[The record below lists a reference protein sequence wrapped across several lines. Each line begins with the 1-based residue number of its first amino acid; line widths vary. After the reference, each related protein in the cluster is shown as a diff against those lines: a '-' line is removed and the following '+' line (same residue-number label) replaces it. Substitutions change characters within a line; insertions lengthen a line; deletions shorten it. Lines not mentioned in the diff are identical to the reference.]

1 MSTFWTS
8 RIEPTIDEILNLVDM
23 SDGKIREDINE
34 KTQTDH
40 RCFTDGENYVWLSI
54 HDGKV
59 YTIARYGQNDESF
72 MIDLIENK
80 GTSEI
85 PLDELPITPSIC
97 LNIERYP
104 TEPKDLIN

>member
-34 KTQTDH
+34 QTRTNH

-59 YTIARYGQNDESF
+59 NTIERYGQNDESF

-80 GTSEI
+80 LGYKLYHENEDEYWEI
-85 PLDELPITPSIC
+85 RND
-97 LNIERYP
+97 N
-104 TEPKDLIN
+104 